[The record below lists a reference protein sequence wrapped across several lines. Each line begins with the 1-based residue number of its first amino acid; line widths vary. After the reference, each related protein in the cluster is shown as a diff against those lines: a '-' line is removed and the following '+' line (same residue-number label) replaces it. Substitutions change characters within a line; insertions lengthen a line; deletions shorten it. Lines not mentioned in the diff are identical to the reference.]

1 MAEMSVTATGSR
13 FARNRVFWVFGL
25 ALVSLA
31 IIGAG
36 PFLFD
41 TYTVNILVR
50 SFLYA
55 ATALTVDIL
64 WGYTG
69 ILTFGQSA
77 FFGIGAYAAAL
88 TFTHFGFSTEMAL
101 LALVAGVAVS
111 AAVAAIVGWISFW
124 HGASSLYVAIVT
136 LALPIIVVQLLYTG
150 GTFTGSSSGL
160 VGFEAFD
167 LSVEAW
173 FWITGSALVVLTVG
187 GWFLVNS
194 DFGRV
199 LVALRENESRCT
211 YLGINAPRLKILLMV
226 VAAVIA
232 ALAGYGYASYTV
244 VVAPEIASF
253 VFGTEL
259 VIWVALGGRGTLIG
273 PVLGTIAIDFISAYL
288 SGNLPYVWK
297 LIVGIIFVVVIV
309 ALPEGFLPVI
319 TRAGRWLSGCFRHAP
334 KIAQSGSVT
343 LSLAEPPSTVGEG
356 AGQPAVSVKSLDKRY
371 GSSTI
376 LEGVHFTAS
385 GSEILSIVG
394 PNGAGKTTLMRC
406 LSSGTERSAG
416 TVFFYGA
423 DIGRL
428 PPYSVTALG
437 VGRSFQTTSL
447 FDTLTVAECLR
458 LARFRLQRPAF
469 WRRDQRLALPPA
481 AMRVVVATALDTQ
494 LTTEARHLSHGKKR
508 ALELAMVLALEPQI
522 LFLDEPTAGLTKQER
537 TLIGSIL
544 VDLTRREALCV
555 LLIEHD
561 LEFVREI
568 STRILV
574 LHQGK
579 VLLDGSVQ
587 EVVESEIV
595 RSIYAGHV
603 KPETG
608 ETRP

>member
-1 MAEMSVTATGSR
+1 VAEMSVTATGSR
-13 FARNRVFWVFGL
+13 FARNRVLWVLGL

-150 GTFTGSSSGL
+150 GTVTGSSSGL

-167 LSVEAW
+167 LSVEVW

-187 GWFLVNS
+187 GWVLVNS
-194 DFGRV
+194 DFGHV

-273 PVLGTIAIDFISAYL
+273 PVLGTVAVDFTSAYL

-334 KIAQSGSVT
+334 KIVQSRSVA
-343 LSLAEPPSTVGEG
+343 LLLVEPPSTVGEG

-376 LEGVHFTAS
+376 LDGVHFTAS

-437 VGRSFQTTSL
+437 VGRSFQTASL

-458 LARFRLQRPAF
+458 LARFRLQRPSF
-469 WRRDQRLALPPA
+469 WRRDQRLVLPPA

-522 LFLDEPTAGLTKQER
+522 LLLDEPTAGLTKQER

-608 ETRP
+608 ETRL

>member
-1 MAEMSVTATGSR
+1 MSVTAAGSR
-13 FARNRVFWVFGL
+13 FARNRVFWVLGL

-55 ATALTVDIL
+55 ATALTVDVL

-334 KIAQSGSVT
+334 KIAQSGSVA

-376 LEGVHFTAS
+376 LDGVHFTAS

>member
-1 MAEMSVTATGSR
+1 VAEMSVTATGSR
-13 FARNRVFWVFGL
+13 FARNRVFWVLGL

-334 KIAQSGSVT
+334 KIAQSGSVA